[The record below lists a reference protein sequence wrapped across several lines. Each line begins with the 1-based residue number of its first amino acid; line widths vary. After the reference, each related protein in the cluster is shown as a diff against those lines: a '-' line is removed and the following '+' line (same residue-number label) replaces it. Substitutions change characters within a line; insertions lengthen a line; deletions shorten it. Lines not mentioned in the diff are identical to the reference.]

1 MDRPMPRLHPLPWRG
16 RVVSFDDY
24 YIGDVRLALAVL
36 FGAAGCLLLIACVN
50 VANLLLARGA
60 VREREV
66 SVRTSLG
73 ATRGRIVQQL
83 LTETALLSV
92 FGGALGLGFGQG
104 VITLVRAWPLPE
116 IHR

>member
-1 MDRPMPRLHPLPWRG
+1 M
-16 RVVSFDDY
+16 
-24 YIGDVRLALAVL
+24 L

-60 VREREV
+60 VRAREM

-83 LTETALLSV
+83 LTETALLSLL
-92 FGGALGLGFGQG
+92 GGALEPHAL
-104 VITLVRAWPLPE
+104 ITAAMAIRARAASGRRAGWL
-116 IHR
+116 